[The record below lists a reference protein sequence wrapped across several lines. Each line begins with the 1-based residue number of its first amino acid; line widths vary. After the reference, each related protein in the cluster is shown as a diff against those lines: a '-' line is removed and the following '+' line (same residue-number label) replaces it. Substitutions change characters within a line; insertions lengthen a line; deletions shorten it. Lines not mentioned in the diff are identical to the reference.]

1 MTDYDLAVLPGLF
14 KKQFDPAK
22 RTDVQGII
30 QWKLFGDPK
39 HTGNGMRLSMTLMQ
53 PYS

>member
-1 MTDYDLAVLPGLF
+1 MTDHDPAVLPGLF
-14 KKQFDPAK
+14 KKQIDPAQ

-39 HTGNGMRLSMTLMQ
+39 HTGNGMRLPMTLM
-53 PYS
+53 